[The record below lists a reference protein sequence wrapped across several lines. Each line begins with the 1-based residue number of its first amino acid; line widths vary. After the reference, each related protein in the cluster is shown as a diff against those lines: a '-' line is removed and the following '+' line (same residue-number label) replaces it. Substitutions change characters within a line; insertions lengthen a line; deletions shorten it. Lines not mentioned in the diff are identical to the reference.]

1 MSLNVEEELYA
12 LLDKFITYKISNV
25 HTAFPCVVKSYDAT
39 KRRANLIPSIK
50 RKLRDKLTKTDV
62 YTDLPVLVNVPVL
75 YFGTSE
81 GGIHIPLKKGDCVLV
96 IFSECCLDKWKI
108 TSGSGIKE
116 EDPRR
121 FSIADAICI
130 PGLQAFEFPNIK
142 DLDCFALHHDK
153 KIVITSDSNK
163 ISIGD
168 GGLDIKD
175 KYGIRIEDL
184 CIMTDSGLKVLT
196 SSDDCLICI

>member
-25 HTAFPCVVKSYDAT
+25 HTAFPCIVKSYDAS
-39 KRRANLIPSIK
+39 KRRANLIPCIK
-50 RKLRDKLTKTDV
+50 RKLKNKITNQ
-62 YTDLPVLVNVPVL
+62 YEFTDLPVLVNVPVL
-75 YFGTSE
+75 YFGTSK
-81 GGIHIPLKKGDCVLV
+81 GGIHIPLEKGDNVLV

-108 TSGSGIKE
+108 TSGSGIKD

-142 DLDCFALHHDK
+142 DLDCFALHHDNK
-153 KIVITSDSNK
+153 MVVTVGKNKMTLDGSTVEIKGTSGK
-163 ISIGD
+163 LIIS
-168 GGLDIKD
+168 
-175 KYGIRIEDL
+175 
-184 CIMTDSGLKVLT
+184 
-196 SSDDCLICI
+196 